1 MTRQAGLKMISSFL
15 VSSLIGIACL
25 PALAATDGREGP
37 SATDY
42 GSFGQSMN
50 LAEHGLTVGGYASL
64 QYQDL
69 RNKQAHLSLSHLS
82 MFVWWESES
91 RLKFFSEIDAQ
102 GLLSSVS
109 RNVEDERHYLSVE
122 RLYFDYAFNDTLT
135 LRAGK
140 YLTPIGR
147 WNQGHADPLVWTTS
161 RPLITRDLFPTNATG
176 VMATGNLRVLAQ
188 QVEYTVFA
196 STGNELRPD
205 PDQDPFNSAYGARLN
220 LPVNDN
226 VQLGL
231 SYASFDQRA
240 MRDER
245 KTLYGADFTWSSP
258 HIVLSGEAIY
268 RKSDAGGMRDAKGGF
283 LQSVIP
289 LQERLWAVARVEAMR
304 DPESPDLHKQ
314 MVLGV
319 NYRNGPATLLKLEF
333 MHGFGGD
340 QMAPAGLLSSVSV
353 LF

>member
-1 MTRQAGLKMISSFL
+1 MARQAGIKMIVSFA
-15 VSSLIGIACL
+15 VAGLIGITCV
-25 PALAATDGREGP
+25 PALAATDIREGP
-37 SATDY
+37 SATEY

-50 LAEHGLTVGGYASL
+50 LADRGLTVGGYASV

-69 RNKQAHLSLSHLS
+69 HNKEAHLSLSHLS

-109 RNVEDERHYLSVE
+109 RHEENERHYLSVE
-122 RLYFDYAFNDTLT
+122 RLYFDYAFNDSLT

-161 RPLITRDLFPTNATG
+161 RPMITRDLFPTNATG
-176 VMATGNLRVLAQ
+176 LMATGNLSLFARPI
-188 QVEYTVFA
+188 EYIVFA

-205 PDQDPFNSAYGARLN
+205 PDQDPFNSSYGVRLN
-220 LPVNDN
+220 IPITDN
-226 VQLGL
+226 VQLGW
-231 SYASFDQRA
+231 SYASFDQLA
-240 MRDER
+240 MREER

-258 HIVLSGEAIY
+258 HIDLSGEAIY
-268 RKSDAGGMRDAKGGF
+268 RKSNAGGMRDAKGGF

-319 NYRNGPATLLKLEF
+319 NYRYGPATLLKLEF
-333 MHGFGGD
+333 LHGFGGD
-340 QMAPAGLLSSVSV
+340 QMAPKGLLSSVSV